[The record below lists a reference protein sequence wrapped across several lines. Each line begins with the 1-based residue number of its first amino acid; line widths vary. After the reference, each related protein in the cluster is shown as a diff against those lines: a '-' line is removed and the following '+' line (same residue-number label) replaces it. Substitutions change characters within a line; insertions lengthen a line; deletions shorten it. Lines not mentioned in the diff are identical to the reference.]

1 MANKKISELIPKG
14 SSLSATDLVEVSVDL
29 GGGLFSS
36 NSVTGQEIKD
46 FAGGGGN
53 LLATHILTK
62 PKSTFYYS
70 TALSPNL
77 LNTNYQ
83 YENALITTMFTPA
96 YDLTIDTLSLQVV
109 TAAAASAKIAI
120 YSDLDGVPHTK
131 LHESISVD
139 TSTTGIKT
147 ITGFTFTFNA
157 GVTYWISAVVSAA
170 GVNFRSLNAYSY
182 FNAPA
187 IAASS
192 STQVY
197 TSFYIPVTYASLP
210 SVLTTPT
217 VGNLAHISYTYI
229 TFRAV

>member
-1 MANKKISELIPKG
+1 MAQQVINIGASPNDGTGDFVRDAFDKTNDNFTELY
-14 SSLSATDLVEVSVDL
+14 SSS
-29 GGGLFSS
+29 
-36 NSVTGQEIKD
+36 
-46 FAGGGGN
+46 GGGGN

-83 YENALITTMFTPA
+83 DANALTTTMFTPA
-96 YDLTIDTLSLQVV
+96 YDLTINTLILQVV
-109 TAAAASAKIAI
+109 VAAAASAKIAI

-131 LHESISVD
+131 LHESVSVD

-157 GVTYWISAVVSAA
+157 GVTYWISSVVSAA
-170 GVNFRSLNAYSY
+170 GVSFRTLNAYSY

-217 VGNLAHISYTYI
+217 TSNLAHQNYTYI
-229 TFRAV
+229 SFRAV

>member
-1 MANKKISELIPKG
+1 MAQQTINIGASPNDGTGDFVRDAFDKTNDNFTELY
-14 SSLSATDLVEVSVDL
+14 SSS
-29 GGGLFSS
+29 
-36 NSVTGQEIKD
+36 
-46 FAGGGGN
+46 GGGGN

-62 PKSTFYYS
+62 PISNFYYS
-70 TALSPNL
+70 TALSPNQ

-131 LHESISVD
+131 LHESVSVD

-147 ITGFTFTFNA
+147 ITAFTFTFNA

-170 GVNFRSLNAYSY
+170 GVNFRSLSAYTY

-192 STQVY
+192 STQIY

-217 VGNLAHISYTYI
+217 AGNLGHISYTYI